1 MMRRRAHGRSCTKT
15 LIKNSDNSTNNHR
28 IVGKTNLFFINPST
42 KVSHATPPHSTKH
55 KIWMK
60 DIRYPFN
67 WQYQQ
72 GVMMRNIAQG
82 KTATEIFRDEAL
94 TANFWTRWLSKLA
107 APVRQPTVNVLVE
120 QVSLCLVLTI
130 SMYSVNC
137 ALLGVSCFHL
147 ENGPVEP
154 EVEFVQQPIVGHPK
168 TAPLGKVQHEPLS
181 PLHRLLLF

>member
-1 MMRRRAHGRSCTKT
+1 MGEAVQKHWSRIVTIAPIITG
-15 LIKNSDNSTNNHR
+15 

-42 KVSHATPPHSTKH
+42 KVSHATPLYFTKY
-55 KIWMK
+55 KIWMRA
-60 DIRYPFN
+60 IGFVNNPLN

-147 ENGPVEP
+147 EDS
-154 EVEFVQQPIVGHPK
+154 FL
-168 TAPLGKVQHEPLS
+168 TLRMAP
-181 PLHRLLLF
+181 